1 MTKATLGTPPADSP
15 VRPVYLLGALL
26 LGALAARVGLG
37 WDEWGI
43 YWPDEIFQSLEPA
56 HRLVF
61 GNGMVAWEFI
71 DGARNWTLPGMVAA
85 VLQACRVLGLEAPAS
100 YLRAVRMV
108 FALGGVAAT
117 WGAWRLGRA
126 LGASAYNA
134 AAGASLF
141 GLSSV
146 PLYFSHRAMS
156 ETASAP
162 LVVWGLALAYP
173 AGASRRQRWV
183 GAALLGLATLVRL
196 HNAVFCAGILACWL
210 GRRRWREAAEL
221 SGVLA
226 LWAGAYGL
234 MDRLTWGGWFH
245 SAVKYLEFNL
255 VKKGAEGWG
264 TSPFGFYAE
273 ALWQA
278 MPWACLLLAGLA
290 LLAVRRAPGLLAVA
304 AAFFLLH
311 AWTPHKEL
319 RFILPLL
326 PVLAGLA
333 GAGLQ
338 ALAGEEAWRRA
349 IAALVLASSFQ
360 SAFHARALT
369 FGELGMYVGSRPP
382 GTSAWDDAGPV
393 NRLLLAASR
402 LEDLCGLKVEAA
414 HLAWTGGV
422 SHLHRPVPLYAHNG
436 PGRASGLYSHVITPE
451 RAARGEVVAREGGLA
466 LVKLPG
472 TGCRPDPDYSDRL
485 P

>member
-1 MTKATLGTPPADSP
+1 MKISPHQPPWPLA
-15 VRPVYLLGALL
+15 ALL

-43 YWPDEIFQSLEPA
+43 YWPDEIYQSLEPA

-85 VLQACRVLGLEAPAS
+85 LLQACRAMGLEGPAS
-100 YLRAVRMV
+100 YLRVVRMA

-117 WGAWRLGRA
+117 WGAWRLARS
-126 LGASAYNA
+126 LGASAFNA
-134 AAGASLF
+134 AAGAALV
-141 GLSSV
+141 GLTAV

-162 LVVWGLALAYP
+162 MVVWGLALAYP
-173 AGASRRQRWV
+173 AGAIRRQRWA

-196 HNAVFCAGILACWL
+196 HSAVFCAGLLACWL
-210 GRRRWREAAEL
+210 ARRRWREAAEV
-221 SGVLA
+221 SGVLGLGA
-226 LWAGAYGL
+226 LAFGL
-234 MDRLTWGGWFH
+234 LDRLTWGGWFH

-255 VKKGAEGWG
+255 VEKGAEGWG
-264 TSPFGFYAE
+264 TSPFGYYAE
-273 ALWQA
+273 TLWRA
-278 MPWACLLLAGLA
+278 MPWAWLLLAALA
-290 LLAVRRAPGLLAVA
+290 LVAARRAPGLAAVA

-326 PVLAGLA
+326 PVLAGLS

-338 ALAGEEAWRRA
+338 VLAGEEAWRRA
-349 IAALVLASSFQ
+349 VPALVLAVSLQ

-369 FGELGMYVGSRPP
+369 FGELGMYMGSRPP

-393 NRLLLAASR
+393 NRLLLEASR
-402 LEDLCGLKVEAA
+402 AEGLCGLKVEAA

-422 SHLHRPVPLYAHNG
+422 SHLHRAVPLYAHNG
-436 PGRASGLYSHVITPE
+436 PPRGSGLFSHVLTPE
-451 RAARGEVVAREGGLA
+451 RAARGEVVARDGALA

-472 TGCRPDPDYSDRL
+472 SGCRADPDYSDRL